1 MLLGWGFRKK
11 RDSGNEKCIDVNQSF
26 PHNSKTK
33 RDMAKISAV
42 LKHMKSDSYVVNFVK
57 NRSKSICPGVEGLSL
72 DNKKAM

>member
-33 RDMAKISAV
+33 RDIAQISAV
-42 LKHMKSDSYVVNFVK
+42 LKPMKSDY
-57 NRSKSICPGVEGLSL
+57 SL
-72 DNKKAM
+72 LGDKILAKMGASLFFGA